1 MSEDDRT
8 VWVGGFDA
16 EVSTEEILYELFL
29 QAGPLQYV
37 RIPKDRE
44 SKKPKNFGF
53 ICYLHSVSVPYAIEL
68 MDGIVLH
75 GRVLKVQSRHLQQQQ
90 RQGLNL
96 GPVGVHSL
104 DSTFEQQRPNIDMVP
119 SGPQQSC
126 AQQSLMGAAPNFIGD
141 PGAMISHQVFQM
153 GRMQP
158 QQSLLGS
165 VPNLWSVHRD
175 QINDNVIARAREQ
188 MRLLHAN
195 QPLLLSHSPMASVHN
210 QLHSDRFGS
219 VNQNR
224 YESNN
229 TYRNRERSN
238 NSDGDRGRYEDNRGR
253 DRDRHEDRRGRH
265 EDSRG
270 RDRDRHE
277 DSRGRD
283 RDRHED
289 SRGRDRDRHDDRR
302 RGDRDRYDNNLGSR
316 DRNTYIRG
324 RNSGCSSLDND
335 AMQDIKECIDRD
347 AEYNT
352 KRLAELQ
359 QRQGRFDYNRLGPSL
374 GSIGSRLGPPL
385 GSIGGGSRSFDGR
398 PDGGYNG
405 NEHPSQNRIVKYRHD
420 PYSRNNSHY

>member
-8 VWVGGFDA
+8 VWVGGFDP

-53 ICYLHSVSVPYAIEL
+53 ICYLHSASVPYAIEL

-75 GRVLKVQSRHLQQQQ
+75 GRILKVQSRHLQQQQ
-90 RQGLNL
+90 RQGLIL

-119 SGPQQSC
+119 LGSQQSC

-141 PGAMISHQVFQM
+141 PGAMISHQAFQM

-165 VPNLWSVHRD
+165 VPNLRSVHRD
-175 QINDNVIARAREQ
+175 QITNNVIARAREQ

-195 QPLLLSHSPMASVHN
+195 QPLLLSHSPMASPHHL
-210 QLHSDRFGS
+210 LHSDRFGS
-219 VNQNR
+219 LNQSR

-229 TYRNRERSN
+229 TYGNRGRSN
-238 NSDGDRGRYEDNRGR
+238 NWDGDRGRYEDNRGR
-253 DRDRHEDRRGRH
+253 DRDRHEDRRQG
-265 EDSRG
+265 
-270 RDRDRHE
+270 DRDRHE
-277 DSRGRD
+277 DSRGGD
-283 RDRHED
+283 RGKHED
-289 SRGRDRDRHDDRR
+289 SRGGDRGKHEDRR

-324 RNSGCSSLDND
+324 SNSGCSSLDND
-335 AMQDIKECIDRD
+335 AMQDTKERIDRE

-359 QRQGRFDYNRLGPSL
+359 QRQGRFDYNRLGPPL
-374 GSIGSRLGPPL
+374 GSIGGRLGPPLGSIGGRLGPPL
-385 GSIGGGSRSFDGR
+385 GSIGGGR

-405 NEHPSQNRIVKYRHD
+405 NEYPSQNRIIKHRHD
-420 PYSRNNSHY
+420 PYSRNGSHY